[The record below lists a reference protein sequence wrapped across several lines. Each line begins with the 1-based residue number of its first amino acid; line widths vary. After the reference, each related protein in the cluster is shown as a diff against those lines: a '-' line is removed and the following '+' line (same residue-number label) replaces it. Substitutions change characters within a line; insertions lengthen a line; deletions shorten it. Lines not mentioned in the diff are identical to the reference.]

1 MLNIDSHIINYKRNA
16 LANFCQINNNN
27 IYIYIYFS
35 FQNKSNHFMF
45 VKMKLKYNK
54 NYYLK
59 MKNAL
64 LLIRFKVWFTII
76 CKLLKPLCTIKHAS
90 NFKHKMTV
98 LNFIVFYSMK

>member
-1 MLNIDSHIINYKRNA
+1 MLNIDSHIINYNRNA
-16 LANFCQINNNN
+16 LTNFCQINNN
-27 IYIYIYFS
+27 IYIYIFS

-64 LLIRFKVWFTII
+64 LLIRFKVYN
-76 CKLLKPLCTIKHAS
+76 L
-90 NFKHKMTV
+90 
-98 LNFIVFYSMK
+98 